1 LPKRGGGRRHP
12 GHLLALRLTPANADD
27 RAEVART
34 PKAIQAA
41 TDQSAEIALVNQ
53 GYEGQKV
60 PAAAGAHGIEVDVIK
75 LSEAKRGFVLLPRR

>member
-1 LPKRGGGRRHP
+1 M
-12 GHLLALRLTPANADD
+12 
-27 RAEVART
+27 

-41 TDQSAEIALVNQ
+41 TDQSAEIAFVNQ
-53 GYEGQKV
+53 GYEGQKA